1 MFAVKYSLVNVTFRD
16 ISFFNAALKVAFVL
30 LAGEKLTNFSSE
42 RYQNIT
48 VSSSNTT
55 KVYQAWKVKSPS
67 GRDLPE
73 IECLRST
80 VEPVEEVTSSSLNNV
95 STYTTSV
102 LPDLEGL
109 HLSNTLTSQ
118 HDTCDIDS
126 IIEQLEV
133 ILEKEWGY
141 TGLRTEQREAITY
154 LLQGTDCF
162 VTLPTGGGKSLIYM
176 LPAHKFHGM
185 TIVVSPLKS
194 LIDDQL
200 KVCMTHNIGASAL
213 HSFTWRFV

>member
-1 MFAVKYSLVNVTFRD
+1 MTTVTHSCHAYKMISITTHYYRNVTFRD

-55 KVYQAWKVKSPS
+55 KVYQAWKVTSPS

-133 ILEKEWGY
+133 L
-141 TGLRTEQREAITY
+141 
-154 LLQGTDCF
+154 
-162 VTLPTGGGKSLIYM
+162 
-176 LPAHKFHGM
+176 
-185 TIVVSPLKS
+185 
-194 LIDDQL
+194 
-200 KVCMTHNIGASAL
+200 
-213 HSFTWRFV
+213 

>member
-1 MFAVKYSLVNVTFRD
+1 MFAVKYSLGNVTFRD
-16 ISFFNAALKVAFVL
+16 ISLFNAALKVAFVL

-67 GRDLPE
+67 GRDLLE

-102 LPDLEGL
+102 LPDLEG
-109 HLSNTLTSQ
+109 HT
-118 HDTCDIDS
+118 DI
-126 IIEQLEV
+126 
-133 ILEKEWGY
+133 
-141 TGLRTEQREAITY
+141 TA
-154 LLQGTDCF
+154 
-162 VTLPTGGGKSLIYM
+162 
-176 LPAHKFHGM
+176 
-185 TIVVSPLKS
+185 
-194 LIDDQL
+194 
-200 KVCMTHNIGASAL
+200 
-213 HSFTWRFV
+213 

>member
-1 MFAVKYSLVNVTFRD
+1 LFVVKYSLGNVTFRD
-16 ISFFNAALKVAFVL
+16 NAALKVAFVL

-48 VSSSNTT
+48 VSSGNTT
-55 KVYQAWKVKSPS
+55 KVYQAWKVKSPT

-73 IECLRST
+73 IQCLRST

-118 HDTCDIDS
+118 HDTHDIDS
-126 IIEQLEV
+126 IIDPLHKWR
-133 ILEKEWGY
+133 LHLNNNTY
-141 TGLRTEQREAITY
+141 T
-154 LLQGTDCF
+154 
-162 VTLPTGGGKSLIYM
+162 SL
-176 LPAHKFHGM
+176 
-185 TIVVSPLKS
+185 
-194 LIDDQL
+194 
-200 KVCMTHNIGASAL
+200 AS
-213 HSFTWRFV
+213 HS

>member
-1 MFAVKYSLVNVTFRD
+1 LFAVKYSLGNVTFRD

-102 LPDLEGL
+102 LSDLEGL
-109 HLSNTLTSQ
+109 HLSNTLNITSLN
-118 HDTCDIDS
+118 S
-126 IIEQLEV
+126 
-133 ILEKEWGY
+133 
-141 TGLRTEQREAITY
+141 LR
-154 LLQGTDCF
+154 
-162 VTLPTGGGKSLIYM
+162 
-176 LPAHKFHGM
+176 
-185 TIVVSPLKS
+185 
-194 LIDDQL
+194 
-200 KVCMTHNIGASAL
+200 
-213 HSFTWRFV
+213 

>member
-30 LAGEKLTNFSSE
+30 LAGEKLTNFPSE
-42 RYQNIT
+42 YYCVIQY
-48 VSSSNTT
+48 T

-102 LPDLEGL
+102 LPDLEG
-109 HLSNTLTSQ
+109 HT
-118 HDTCDIDS
+118 DI
-126 IIEQLEV
+126 
-133 ILEKEWGY
+133 
-141 TGLRTEQREAITY
+141 TA
-154 LLQGTDCF
+154 
-162 VTLPTGGGKSLIYM
+162 
-176 LPAHKFHGM
+176 
-185 TIVVSPLKS
+185 
-194 LIDDQL
+194 
-200 KVCMTHNIGASAL
+200 
-213 HSFTWRFV
+213 

>member
-1 MFAVKYSLVNVTFRD
+1 M
-16 ISFFNAALKVAFVL
+16 
-30 LAGEKLTNFSSE
+30 
-42 RYQNIT
+42 
-48 VSSSNTT
+48 SSSNTT

-102 LPDLEGL
+102 LSDLGGL

-133 ILEKEWGY
+133 ILEKDWGY
-141 TGLRTEQREAITY
+141 RELRTEQREAITY
-154 LLQGTDCF
+154 LL
-162 VTLPTGGGKSLIYM
+162 
-176 LPAHKFHGM
+176 
-185 TIVVSPLKS
+185 
-194 LIDDQL
+194 
-200 KVCMTHNIGASAL
+200 
-213 HSFTWRFV
+213 

>member
-1 MFAVKYSLVNVTFRD
+1 MNGTRILLCHPV
-16 ISFFNAALKVAFVL
+16 IQLKCIKLGKSSHL
-30 LAGEKLTNFSSE
+30 L
-42 RYQNIT
+42 
-48 VSSSNTT
+48 
-55 KVYQAWKVKSPS
+55 

-141 TGLRTEQREAITY
+141 TELRTEQREAITY
-154 LLQGTDCF
+154 LLQGRDCF

-185 TIVVSPLKS
+185 TIVVSL
-194 LIDDQL
+194 
-200 KVCMTHNIGASAL
+200 
-213 HSFTWRFV
+213 